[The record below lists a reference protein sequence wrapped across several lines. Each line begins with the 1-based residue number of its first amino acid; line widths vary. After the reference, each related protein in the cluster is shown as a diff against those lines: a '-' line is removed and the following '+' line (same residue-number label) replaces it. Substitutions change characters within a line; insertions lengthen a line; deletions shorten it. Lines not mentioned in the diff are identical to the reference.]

1 MSTVKQKIKSIL
13 KYTFSAL
20 LIVVILVFTVFAQK
34 DIPKE
39 QMIKKYATGNS
50 KFMPVMGMQVHYRD
64 EGNQQDSIPLVLIH
78 GTSSSLHTWEKVTA
92 ILNDAQ
98 HGNKRVITL
107 DMPAFG
113 LTGPTIENSYSYEHY
128 TQVIDSLLIKLKVN
142 KCIIGGNS
150 LGGGIAWHYAI
161 TLPQKVS
168 KLILIDATGYP
179 KKNEK
184 GSLGFKIAQMPVINN
199 LLLFI
204 TPKSLIR
211 KSIEGVYYD
220 QSLIE
225 ESTVT
230 RYHELLLCAGNRKA
244 ALSLFKHPFTQ
255 NTELIK
261 TIEAPTLIIWGK
273 EDGLIH
279 VENAYQFKK
288 DIKNSQLVIFDK
300 VGHVP
305 NEEAPAKVANAI
317 HDFIK

>member
-1 MSTVKQKIKSIL
+1 MSTVKRKIKTIV
-13 KYTFSAL
+13 KYAFSTL
-20 LIVVILVFTVFAQK
+20 LILVILVFAVFAQK

-113 LTGPTIENSYSYEHY
+113 LTGPNIENSYSYEHY

-168 KLILIDATGYP
+168 KLVLIDASGYP

-244 ALSLFKHPFTQ
+244 ALSLFKHPFSQ

-317 HDFIK
+317 HDFLQ